1 VNAVVYLVPNH
12 LFIESPRLLPWTS
25 IDAAVPFVPVTVWI
39 YFTDY
44 LLVASAFLLCT
55 SWTEVKRFVR
65 AYFVL
70 LVTGS
75 AVHFL
80 WPTIFPREAFPIEGT
95 GVTAHAFRFLRQVDL
110 PTSCLP
116 SMHVASSYLAAFSLW
131 RHPPWLYALWLSWAT
146 AVGVSTLT
154 AKQHYLIDVLAGLA
168 MAGAFWALFFW
179 LPDVRNR
186 QASGWAVASSS
197 R

>member
-25 IDAAVPFVPVTVWI
+25 IDTAVPFVPATVWI

-75 AVHFL
+75 AIHFL

-95 GVTAHAFRFLRQVDL
+95 GVTAYALRFLRQVDL

-131 RHPPWLYALWLSWAT
+131 RHPPRLYAVWLSWAT